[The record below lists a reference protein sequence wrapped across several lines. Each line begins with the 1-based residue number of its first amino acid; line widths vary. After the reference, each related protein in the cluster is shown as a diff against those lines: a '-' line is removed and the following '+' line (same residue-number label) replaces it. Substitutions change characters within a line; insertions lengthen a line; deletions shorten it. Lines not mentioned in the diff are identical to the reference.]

1 MNFFSLFDCCRKET
15 PDEQSERKRIPEL
28 YYDHAF
34 IHKPVIR
41 TWLYGLHMALHKA
54 WLSKAVAGVDLCCG
68 PMVHNAAILSS
79 FLESVYLADPIE
91 ENCGALS
98 SWLKG
103 ESGCLNHSPFLAMV
117 SKIEGLPQSHGITA
131 VESRLRE
138 AVRGV
143 FCCNLRHP
151 HIFPGIDSHS
161 AFDVVVVLTRTLET
175 FCSDAESYAAVFR
188 RVNFLLPVGGL
199 LILVGV
205 LGRTASNVTMPPVT
219 KETLETALLTSGFGN
234 MYWILKDL
242 DTRPCSRGVYSYVF
256 VSNKIWE
263 GHPV

>member
-41 TWLYGLHMALHKA
+41 TWLYGLHMALHKDNLTA
-54 WLSKAVAGVDLCCG
+54 SQPSSPVYEKQCAV
-68 PMVHNAAILSS
+68 
-79 FLESVYLADPIE
+79 F
-91 ENCGALS
+91 
-98 SWLKG
+98 
-103 ESGCLNHSPFLAMV
+103 
-117 SKIEGLPQSHGITA
+117 
-131 VESRLRE
+131 
-138 AVRGV
+138 